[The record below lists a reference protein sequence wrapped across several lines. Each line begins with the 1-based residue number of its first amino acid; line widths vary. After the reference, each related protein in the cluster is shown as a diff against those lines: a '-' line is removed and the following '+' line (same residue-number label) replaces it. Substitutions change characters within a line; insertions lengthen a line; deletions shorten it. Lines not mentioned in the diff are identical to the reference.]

1 VAILFGDGRSKHG
14 EAHRLFREEVFP
26 VCSPRLV
33 EGLQLPLAKAHLA
46 RLPMLHL
53 KPAQHARWFDWP
65 ALFEALAIDRQPI
78 PAVLSFD
85 NYTLLIQA
93 AIAGQG
99 VAIGWRH
106 LVDGLLEQ
114 GLLCRPI
121 GESCL
126 SRYGYY
132 AVLPERK
139 RRQRLVDGFVD
150 WLQAEL
156 QAGGA

>member
-1 VAILFGDGRSKHG
+1 MRVR
-14 EAHRLFREEVFP
+14 
-26 VCSPRLV
+26 
-33 EGLQLPLAKAHLA
+33 EGLHGLHLLHAKARQRGRGDHRVQRRRFQLVA
-46 RLPMLHL
+46 DRPVDGLRFQEVVGVDRLWRAF
-53 KPAQHARWFDWP
+53 PAF
-65 ALFEALAIDRQPI
+65 
-78 PAVLSFD
+78 
-85 NYTLLIQA
+85 
-93 AIAGQG
+93 
-99 VAIGWRH
+99 
-106 LVDGLLEQ
+106 DGLLEQ

>member
-1 VAILFGDGRSKHG
+1 
-14 EAHRLFREEVFP
+14 
-26 VCSPRLV
+26 
-33 EGLQLPLAKAHLA
+33 
-46 RLPMLHL
+46 
-53 KPAQHARWFDWP
+53 
-65 ALFEALAIDRQPI
+65 
-78 PAVLSFD
+78 
-85 NYTLLIQA
+85 
-93 AIAGQG
+93 
-99 VAIGWRH
+99 
-106 LVDGLLEQ
+106 VDGLLEQ

>member
-1 VAILFGDGRSKHG
+1 
-14 EAHRLFREEVFP
+14 
-26 VCSPRLV
+26 
-33 EGLQLPLAKAHLA
+33 
-46 RLPMLHL
+46 M
-53 KPAQHARWFDWP
+53 
-65 ALFEALAIDRQPI
+65 AIDRQPI

-99 VAIGWRH
+99 VYRLAPPGRRPART
-106 LVDGLLEQ
+106 GAA
-114 GLLCRPI
+114 CRPI